1 MNDEEGDVKKVDWV
15 GSVEK
20 ERRQLRRE
28 IDRCMGMEDSRG
40 KEREGKE
47 LETGWLIESPE
58 ASSRFCQFHV
68 TSKFSRALHG
78 EINILNSSNW

>member
-28 IDRCMGMEDSRG
+28 IDAWEWKTLDGR
-40 KEREGKE
+40 ER
-47 LETGWLIESPE
+47 
-58 ASSRFCQFHV
+58 R
-68 TSKFSRALHG
+68 
-78 EINILNSSNW
+78 

>member
-40 KEREGKE
+40 KREK
-47 LETGWLIESPE
+47 L
-58 ASSRFCQFHV
+58 R
-68 TSKFSRALHG
+68 
-78 EINILNSSNW
+78 